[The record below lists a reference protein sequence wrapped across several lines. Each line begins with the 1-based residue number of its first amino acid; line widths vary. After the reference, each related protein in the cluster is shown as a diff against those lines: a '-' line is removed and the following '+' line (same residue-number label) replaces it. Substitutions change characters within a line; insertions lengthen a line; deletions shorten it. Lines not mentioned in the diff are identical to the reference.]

1 MLAEGSRVP
10 AVTAIDEEL
19 ELVDLAALAAE
30 GPFLVVFYLYDWT
43 RT

>member
-19 ELVDLAALAAE
+19 HPVDLSGLAAD
-30 GPFLVVFYLYDWT
+30 GPFMLVFYLYDWT